1 MSTPRTPRTPR
12 SIGAGLPI
20 QGSRRVLTTTT
31 IVKMDRDELEEEI
44 RGLGGDAD
52 EERTDQQL
60 RDDLCEMLD
69 SGSPAYL
76 LPLLARQAADRRRKL
91 RKPMS
96 RSEALAE
103 APWDRPTMPAAWERP
118 FREAY
123 AARLEERGL
132 ALPAARS
139 GSSGKGGA
147 TLLASRLLRQTAEE
161 FGENDARAKAAG
173 LSWSTWARR
182 KLAT

>member
-1 MSTPRTPRTPR
+1 MTTPRTPR
-12 SIGAGLPI
+12 SIGAGLPT
-20 QGSRRVLTTTT
+20 QGSRRALTTTT
-31 IVKMDRDELEEEI
+31 IRSMDRDELEDEI
-44 RGLGGDAD
+44 RELGGHPD

-76 LPLLARQAADRRRKL
+76 LPLLGRQAADRRRK
-91 RKPMS
+91 RKEPLS

-103 APWDRPTMPAAWERP
+103 APWEAETMPAAWERP

-123 AARLEERGL
+123 ADRLEERGL
-132 ALPAARS
+132 ALPAGRS
-139 GSSGKGGA
+139 GPSGPSGA
-147 TLLASRLLRQTAEE
+147 TRLKRREVLQTEEE
-161 FGENDARAKAAG
+161 FAQQDARAKAAG